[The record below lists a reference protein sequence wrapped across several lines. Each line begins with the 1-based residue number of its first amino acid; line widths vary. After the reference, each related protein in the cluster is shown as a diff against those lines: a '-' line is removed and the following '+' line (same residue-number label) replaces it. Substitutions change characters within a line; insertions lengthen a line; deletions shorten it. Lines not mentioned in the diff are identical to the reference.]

1 MGTGT
6 KIAEKLS
13 FKLSRDLKADEI
25 VFRWC
30 LTGVYNTDGSLPHC
44 YIRFLIEKLETN
56 QDQRMARCRR
66 KDNLGRKSNC
76 NVNVVMVLF
85 QV

>member
-1 MGTGT
+1 MDLEVAFLLSLDCNMGT

-30 LTGVYNTDGSLPHC
+30 LTSV
-44 YIRFLIEKLETN
+44 
-56 QDQRMARCRR
+56 
-66 KDNLGRKSNC
+66 
-76 NVNVVMVLF
+76 
-85 QV
+85 